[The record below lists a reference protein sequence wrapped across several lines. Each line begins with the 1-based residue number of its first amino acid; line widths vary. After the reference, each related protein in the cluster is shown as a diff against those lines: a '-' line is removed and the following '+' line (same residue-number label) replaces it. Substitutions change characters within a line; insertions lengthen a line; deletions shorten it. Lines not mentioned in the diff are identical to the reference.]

1 MIITLLISPVLCYD
15 YMQSPAFSDS
25 EETNLY
31 PQIRLLNWEVGNV
44 AQQQQEQLIGI
55 AGRVQ

>member
-1 MIITLLISPVLCYD
+1 
-15 YMQSPAFSDS
+15 MQSPAFSDS

-55 AGRVQ
+55 AGRGQ